1 MGRFLTFVEP
11 TPTELQDWVATSQIG
26 DGCQVATRGR
36 KPIRSLTKV
45 GLSMVWWSLTDIG
58 KQSNGFAVSMRFS
71 EVLRIWTAAQAA
83 NPVSSRIEEYIAAG
97 GRGCM
102 CHLHSTEAIVGP

>member
-11 TPTELQDWVATSQIG
+11 TPAELQDWVATSKFG

-36 KPIRSLTKV
+36 KPMMSLTKV

-71 EVLRIWTAAQAA
+71 EALRTWTAAQAVDA
-83 NPVSSRIEEYIAAG
+83 VS
-97 GRGCM
+97 
-102 CHLHSTEAIVGP
+102 